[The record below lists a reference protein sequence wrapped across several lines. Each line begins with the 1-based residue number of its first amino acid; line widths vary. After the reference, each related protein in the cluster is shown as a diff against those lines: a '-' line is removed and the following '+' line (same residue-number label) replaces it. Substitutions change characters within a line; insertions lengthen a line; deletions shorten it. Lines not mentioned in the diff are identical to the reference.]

1 MVFKVKSSSV
11 FSEPIPHQLITAARN
26 QRFVNNIVIIFAK
39 MYTLTGISTLLH
51 IGQKIVNRVP
61 RLVSC
66 PIILLFIVVF
76 KYHWFKF
83 GIQILVRMLR
93 HNIRAYTVNR
103 WVWTFWWRL
112 THGCCRTGNLFCT
125 NRLSRS
131 CLLHLLYYLRMLRRF
146 KINRSLHR
154 RNYRSLSF
162 IQFALLLLHLCKLSL
177 KLPLDG
183 RFNRNS
189 LFERRFKRVG
199 NGELI

>member
-1 MVFKVKSSSV
+1 MRGTVLTRNFLKSTFRARRCWLAVKLVYMIPMVFKVKSSSV

-61 RLVSC
+61 RLVSR

-103 WVWTFWWRL
+103 WV
-112 THGCCRTGNLFCT
+112 
-125 NRLSRS
+125 
-131 CLLHLLYYLRMLRRF
+131 
-146 KINRSLHR
+146 
-154 RNYRSLSF
+154 
-162 IQFALLLLHLCKLSL
+162 
-177 KLPLDG
+177 
-183 RFNRNS
+183 
-189 LFERRFKRVG
+189 
-199 NGELI
+199 